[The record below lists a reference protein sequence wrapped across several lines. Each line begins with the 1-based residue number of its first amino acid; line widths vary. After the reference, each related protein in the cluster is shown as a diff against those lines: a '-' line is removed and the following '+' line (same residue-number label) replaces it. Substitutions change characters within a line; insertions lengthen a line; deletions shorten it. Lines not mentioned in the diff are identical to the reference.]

1 MTDSYDDEDGTTPPS
16 GPDRDRVR
24 REWGIDPQDTT
35 RMADDPEW
43 ARKRLW
49 RRRGGEC
56 IRGPRHHRPAPGDLE
71 RLESIAAGHGD
82 PTGKEHPDPLP
93 AGTGGDRAWECIDWS
108 EPPLVPPQYFPGV
121 RGRLWERRRLARLK
135 RSWLDDGAYGYDGP
149 REWHPHIVGQYLPEE
164 EMAERVHRAVPA
176 IGVALLIGAGVPMG
190 RMLS

>member
-1 MTDSYDDEDGTTPPS
+1 MFPGCFLFPILSPRRISPDMTNPYDDEDGTTSPS

-82 PTGKEHPDPLP
+82 PTGKGHPD
-93 AGTGGDRAWECIDWS
+93 
-108 EPPLVPPQYFPGV
+108 PPLVPARYLPGV

-135 RSWLDDGAYGYDGP
+135 RSRPDDGAYGHDGP
-149 REWHPHIVGQYLPEE
+149 REWHPRIVGRHLPDED
-164 EMAERVHRAVPA
+164 MAERVHRAAPA
-176 IGVALLIGAGVPMG
+176 IGAGVLMG
-190 RMLS
+190 RMPS

>member
-56 IRGPRHHRPAPGDLE
+56 IRGPRHHRPAPDDLE

-82 PTGKEHPDPLP
+82 PTAKGIP
-93 AGTGGDRAWECIDWS
+93 TRRWCR
-108 EPPLVPPQYFPGV
+108 PGIF
-121 RGRLWERRRLARLK
+121 R
-135 RSWLDDGAYGYDGP
+135 AYGG
-149 REWHPHIVGQYLPEE
+149 GSGS
-164 EMAERVHRAVPA
+164 AAVWP
-176 IGVALLIGAGVPMG
+176 V
-190 RMLS
+190 

>member
-1 MTDSYDDEDGTTPPS
+1 MTNPYDDEDGTTPPS

-24 REWGIDPQDTT
+24 REWGIDPQDTA

-82 PTGKEHPDPLP
+82 PTGKGHPD
-93 AGTGGDRAWECIDWS
+93 
-108 EPPLVPPQYFPGV
+108 PPLVPARYLPGV

-135 RSWLDDGAYGYDGP
+135 RSWPDDGAYGHDGP
-149 REWHPHIVGQYLPEE
+149 REWHPRIVGRFLPEE
-164 EMAERVHRAVPA
+164 EMAERVHRAAPA
-176 IGVALLIGAGVPMG
+176 IGVGVLMG
-190 RMLS
+190 RMPS

>member
-56 IRGPRHHRPAPGDLE
+56 IRGLGTTAPRRTTWNASSPSPPAMAIRRAKG
-71 RLESIAAGHGD
+71 I
-82 PTGKEHPDPLP
+82 PTRRWCP
-93 AGTGGDRAWECIDWS
+93 ARY
-108 EPPLVPPQYFPGV
+108 LPGV

-135 RSWLDDGAYGYDGP
+135 RSRPDED
-149 REWHPHIVGQYLPEE
+149 
-164 EMAERVHRAVPA
+164 MAERVHRAAPA
-176 IGVALLIGAGVPMG
+176 IGAGVPMG
-190 RMLS
+190 RMPS